1 MGEIELKSLP
11 KDMSAMAVNPGH
23 LGRVPIDGCFKQQVK
38 VQGESGERAAD
49 HVYSRGQ
56 RQSGLRTG
64 ENAGGSVH
72 HLSGI

>member
-38 VQGESGERAAD
+38 VQGEMREFLCLSAGKVWRAAALAWWW
-49 HVYSRGQ
+49 RPRPG
-56 RQSGLRTG
+56 RM
-64 ENAGGSVH
+64 A
-72 HLSGI
+72 